1 MGQINEARREHKLKI
16 WNKASDLDK
25 DYFPEVVQVIP
36 TEDYLVYI
44 YFDDG
49 RIKLFDAKELIKNG
63 VFKVLQDKEL
73 FTTRCTVLNHTLAWD
88 INGNYSEEDCLDLD
102 PIQLYDTCPEV
113 DEPVWLFKCF

>member
-1 MGQINEARREHKLKI
+1 MGQINEAEKKYYINI

-36 TEDYLVYI
+36 TEEYKVYI

-49 RIKLFDAKELIKNG
+49 RIKLFNAKELIKNG
-63 VFKVLQDKEL
+63 VFKVLQNKEL
-73 FTTRCTVLNHTLAWD
+73 FLSSCTVLNRTLAWD

-102 PIQLYDTCPEV
+102 PIQLYDSCPEV
-113 DEPVWLFKCF
+113 EEPVWLFKCF